1 MGYFL
6 INIRRYL
13 DKEKFGL
20 SVPERPVAAMGG
32 AKLVG
37 IGNKENSDSC

>member
-13 DKEKFGL
+13 DKDFFGIIALEETATAVGSARLAGNSNKEKFT
-20 SVPERPVAAMGG
+20 
-32 AKLVG
+32 
-37 IGNKENSDSC
+37 SC